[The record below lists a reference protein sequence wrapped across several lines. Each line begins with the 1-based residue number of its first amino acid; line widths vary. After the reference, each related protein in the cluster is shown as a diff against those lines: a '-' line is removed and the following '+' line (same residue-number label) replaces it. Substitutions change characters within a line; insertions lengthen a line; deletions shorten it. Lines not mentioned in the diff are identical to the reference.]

1 MFTSKIRY
9 GLQLL
14 GNVRW
19 TEVDSTNQ
27 DLQAIQKCKN
37 KLLRVLNGTKI
48 SDKVSINSM
57 LLKLKIKSV
66 NQINAQIKLSE
77 MWKSVN
83 IDNYPIK
90 INLVSRS
97 EEVAQT
103 RAYTKGQLQE
113 VLATNTSQR
122 SFIND
127 ATHIWNKAPTKIKQ
141 CKTLASA
148 KLAINAFVLTL
159 PS

>member
-1 MFTSKIRY
+1 MGVTIDATQISISIPINKTKVNLPIKNEKNALICGTWNIRR
-9 GLQLL
+9 GLY
-14 GNVRW
+14 
-19 TEVDSTNQ
+19 
-27 DLQAIQKCKN
+27 
-37 KLLRVLNGTKI
+37 
-48 SDKVSINSM
+48 
-57 LLKLKIKSV
+57 
-66 NQINAQIKLSE
+66 
-77 MWKSVN
+77 
-83 IDNYPIK
+83 NYPIK

-103 RAYTKGQLQE
+103 RAYTQGQLQE